1 VETAVTGVVAP
12 PPPGL
17 PLPSLPL
24 LSRPLLSLRGV
35 SKRFGSQQAVQ
46 LVDLDLFPGEIHALV
61 GENGAGKSTLIKL
74 LTGVHTPTE
83 GVLSWDGER
92 ADFAGPAETQRRGV
106 RALYQDRQLVPGF
119 SVLENLYLGSA
130 YPLTAGRVDWA
141 AMRRA
146 AQRAQSTL
154 GLELPL
160 DVAAQRLTPTQ
171 RTLTELLRA
180 VLVKSR
186 LLILDEPTASLAHE
200 DALRLFG
207 LIRQLS
213 AQGAAVLYVSHRLE
227 EVLDLADRITV
238 LRGGQV
244 VARFGRREAD
254 AKALVGAMAGETT
267 ASADLLC
274 HPAGVPTGP
283 ALLSASHLRTRDRR
297 VLDVSFTL
305 HAGEILGVYGLAG
318 AGRTELLE
326 ALHGLRTLGGG
337 SVQRRAGQVPVQVL
351 IPEDRRGQGL
361 ISRMSVLEN
370 VTLSTLGRHAR
381 WGVLRPSSQR
391 RATLSAVETLQI
403 RSTGPGQP
411 VSELSG
417 GNQQKV
423 VFARALAERPEI
435 WLCDE
440 PTQAVDVM
448 TRRAI
453 HQVLRDQAAAGSGVI
468 FVTSDLTELLQ
479 ISSRALVL
487 QGGRSVATLSG
498 DSLTQEQ
505 VLQACYQSETRSAQ
519 EAHAAH

>member
-1 VETAVTGVVAP
+1 M
-12 PPPGL
+12 
-17 PLPSLPL
+17 
-24 LSRPLLSLRGV
+24 

-46 LVDLDLFPGEIHALV
+46 SVDLDLFPGEIHALV

-74 LTGVHTPTE
+74 LTGVHLPTE
-83 GVLSWDGER
+83 GALSWDGER
-92 ADFAGPAETQRRGV
+92 ADFAGPAQTQRRGV

-141 AMRRA
+141 AMKRA
-146 AQRAQSTL
+146 AERVQATL

-160 DVAAQRLTPTQ
+160 DVAAQHLTPTQ

-180 VLVKSR
+180 VLVESR

-200 DALRLFG
+200 DAQRLFG

-213 AQGAAVLYVSHRLE
+213 AQGTAVLYVSHRLD
-227 EVLDLADRITV
+227 EVLDLADRTTV

-244 VARFGRREAD
+244 VARFVRHEAD
-254 AKALVGAMAGETT
+254 AEALVAAMAGAPTEAATVGVDP
-267 ASADLLC
+267 AS
-274 HPAGVPTGP
+274 VSSGP
-283 ALLSASHLRTRDRR
+283 VLLSVSHLRTRDRR
-297 VLDVSFTL
+297 VLDVSFEL
-305 HAGEILGVYGLAG
+305 RAGEILGVYGLAG

-326 ALHGLRTLGGG
+326 ALSGLRPLEGG
-337 SVQRRAGQVPVQVL
+337 SVQRRAGQPPVQVL

-361 ISRMSVLEN
+361 VLHMSVLEN
-370 VTLSTLGRHAR
+370 ATLSTLSRHAH
-381 WGVLRPSSQR
+381 WGVLSPSSQR
-391 RATLSAVETLQI
+391 RATLGAAETLQI
-403 RSTGPGQP
+403 RCTGIEQP

-423 VFARALAERPEI
+423 VFARALAEQPEV

-448 TRRAI
+448 TRRVI
-453 HQVLRDQAAAGSGVI
+453 HGLLREQAAAGAGVI
-468 FVTSDLTELLQ
+468 FVTSDLAELLQ

-487 QGGRSVATLSG
+487 QGGRTVAALSG
-498 DSLTQEQ
+498 DDLTQER
-505 VLQACYQSETRSAQ
+505 VLQACYQTADSTSNGTGP
-519 EAHAAH
+519 EAYAAH